1 MIDIVEKTRMVD
13 RRRYLYRRTE
23 GIHSHHFYIPDR
35 NEKITGEEGN
45 RMKSNINDG
54 IISAIMLAVTTAAGT
69 AVSYGIKKM
78 AEAIASKKGGK

>member
-1 MIDIVEKTRMVD
+1 MIQEPNKPICIISISPIEMR
-13 RRRYLYRRTE
+13 
-23 GIHSHHFYIPDR
+23 
-35 NEKITGEEGN
+35 KITGEEGN

-54 IISAIMLAVTTAAGT
+54 IISAIMLVATTAVGT